1 MRTGWGTGTLCDAH
15 SAPVARNMSET
26 DVTLVMGKPVG
37 SEPVR
42 NDSVS
47 VKLQELN
54 LKQYEQELIDEQGY
68 DSVETLNEMSPDELT
83 QLADDCKM
91 KPGHKKKFLAA
102 FAKTAEAKDVSVRN
116 SATAAI
122 EAKPADP
129 AVDPNMIALKEQN
142 EEMEEPEAAAEAPEA
157 VVEPEA
163 AAEEPAVAAEEPA
176 AEAAEPE
183 AAEPAAAPAA
193 AEPEEVAGPEA
204 ETEAPEAVAEPV
216 AEAAEAE
223 ATEAE
228 ATEAEAEAEATEA
241 EAEAEAEAAEPEAE
255 PEPEAV
261 AEEPEAE
268 AEEPEEEEKN
278 KVEEKTPAEKAAEEE
293 AAEEKAAEEMKV
305 AAKKAA
311 AEAAVYVFEVGEGS
325 PASGLVK
332 EGDLVLTINGVKVTD
347 AMQGR
352 EICASVGD
360 VVFYVVRGE
369 ELVTVTMHK
378 TQAAIGV
385 LFLNMRL
392 EEIVDPMLR
401 KVGLL
406 IQDLIGTDEKPK
418 QEWKMMTSAVLK
430 HWAGPINNS
439 FYEGITP

>member
-15 SAPVARNMSET
+15 SAPVTRNMSET

-163 AAEEPAVAAEEPA
+163 AAEEP
-176 AEAAEPE
+176 E

-293 AAEEKAAEEMKV
+293 AAEEKAAEEMKA